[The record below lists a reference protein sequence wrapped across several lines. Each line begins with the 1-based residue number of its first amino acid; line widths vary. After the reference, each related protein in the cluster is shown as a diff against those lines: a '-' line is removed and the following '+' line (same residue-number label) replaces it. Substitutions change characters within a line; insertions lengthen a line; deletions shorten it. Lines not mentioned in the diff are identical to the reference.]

1 MQTVPVV
8 GADLNVYA
16 CHNKAYDNT
25 GCIGS
30 LKEQSFKDL
39 WFSEATKQYMESF
52 NAKHRCM
59 HECSNDRK
67 NIIIN
72 QVLDASTDNF
82 VWGNYD

>member
-1 MQTVPVV
+1 MQTVPVI
-8 GADLNVYA
+8 GADQNVYA

-25 GCIGS
+25 GLMGS
-30 LKEQSFKDL
+30 IKDQSFKQM
-39 WFSEATKQYMESF
+39 WFSDATKKYMETF
-52 NAKHRCM
+52 NARQKCM

-82 VWGNYD
+82 V